1 MKAGSTNQIR
11 KFDMTMEIIKRYNEE
26 ARIELDTILKELW
39 ALAHDNGRRYGTMT
53 TNLFECFNG
62 VLKGARNLSITAMV
76 QYIFFKLV
84 SYFDARRNQTQ
95 AQLDDGQVFSKYAT
109 DIFEKNK
116 KKTAKHGPVNRYDR
130 RLGIFD
136 VQTPVNAF
144 SANRGNH
151 IQVVNLFE
159 KNCTCGKW
167 KLYKILCS
175 HTIAACNSVSI
186 DVR

>member
-1 MKAGSTNQIR
+1 
-11 KFDMTMEIIKRYNEE
+11 
-26 ARIELDTILKELW
+26 
-39 ALAHDNGRRYGTMT
+39 MT
-53 TNLFECFNG
+53 TNLSECFNG
-62 VLKGARNLSITAMV
+62 VLKGARSLPIIAMV

-84 SYFDARRNQTQ
+84 SYFDNRRNQTQ

-116 KKTAKHGPVNRYDR
+116 EKATKHRPVNRYDR
-130 RLGIFD
+130 HLGIFD

-151 IQVVNLFE
+151 IQVVNLSE

-167 KLYKILCS
+167 QLYKIPCS
-175 HTIAACNSVSI
+175 HAIAACNSVSVDMQQFI
-186 DVR
+186 NPFFTLTERLACYDHSLCLFMTRDIGVMLKALG